1 MSASVHDEPLHDEA
15 LHNEAFLARA
25 IDQSLGKASADLAI
39 KGGRVFNLVTG
50 ALELRDIA
58 ICGDRIVGV
67 EDGYRGERE
76 IDATGK
82 VVVPGFV
89 DTHCHIESS
98 LLTPAEFD
106 RCVLPHGVTTAVW
119 DPHEISNV
127 LGLEGLRHALATAA
141 ETIMDIRVQLSSCVP
156 ATELETSGARLEI
169 GDLLPFARHPK
180 VIGLAEL
187 MNFPGVLA
195 KDPGVLAKLAA
206 FQGGHIDGHAPL
218 LRGRPLDAYLSAGVR
233 TEHESTTPEEALEKL
248 AKGMTVLIREG
259 SVSKDLR
266 ALLPILT
273 ERHSPYLALCTDDRN
288 PLDIAEEGHL
298 DFMVRTA
305 ISLGASPLAAY
316 RAASLSGARAF
327 GLTDRGL
334 VAPGYRADLTLLDDL
349 DQCVV
354 SSVIAG
360 GGPVDEALFDTR
372 RRVAPVGRR
381 SVKAERVS
389 AADFAAPGQTPTTQV
404 IGVTPGKIIT
414 QRLKLTLPFRDGLRK
429 VDLAQD
435 AVKVAVVAR
444 HGLNR
449 NIGVGFVNGFG
460 LKRGALASSVGHD
473 SHNICVVGANEDDMA
488 IAVNRLREI
497 EGGFAVVAA
506 GEVKAELALPIA
518 GLMSLLSFEEVRAAL
533 VPLRR
538 AAKSLGCF
546 LPEPFLQVAF
556 LPLPVIPH
564 LKITDKGLVDVD
576 RFEIVRD

>member
-1 MSASVHDEPLHDEA
+1 MRAPAHDQ
-15 LHNEAFLARA
+15 AFLACA
-25 IDQSLGKASADLAI
+25 IDQSLGNAVADLVV
-39 KGGRVFNLVTG
+39 KGGRLFNLVTG
-50 ALELRDIA
+50 ALELRDVA
-58 ICGDRIVGV
+58 VCGDRIVGV
-67 EDGYRGERE
+67 ESGYRGRRE
-76 IDATGK
+76 IDAAGK
-82 VVVPGFV
+82 IVVAGFI

-98 LLTPAEFD
+98 LLTPAQFD

-127 LGLEGLRHALATAA
+127 LGVEGLRHALATAA
-141 ETIMDIRVQLSSCVP
+141 ETVMDIRVQLSSCVP
-156 ATELETSGARLEI
+156 ATHLETSGARLEI
-169 GDLLPFARHPK
+169 GDLLEFAAHPK

-195 KDPGVLAKLAA
+195 KDANVLAKLAA

-218 LRGRPLDAYLSAGVR
+218 LRGRRLDAYLSAGVR

-259 SVSKDLR
+259 SVSKDLH
-266 ALLPILT
+266 ALSPILT

-298 DFMVRTA
+298 DYMVRTA
-305 ISLGASPLAAY
+305 IKLGATPLSAY
-316 RAASLSGARAF
+316 RAASLSGARAL

-334 VAPGYRADLTLLDDL
+334 VAPGYRADLAVLDDI
-349 DQCVV
+349 DECAV

-360 GGPVDEALFDTR
+360 GEPVDEALFER
-372 RRVAPVGRR
+372 RRAVAPVGRH
-381 SVKAERVS
+381 SVKAKRVS
-389 AADFAAPGQTPTTQV
+389 ASDFVAPGQGPTAQV
-404 IGVTPGKIIT
+404 IGVTRGRIIT
-414 QRLKLTLPFRDGLRK
+414 QRLSLTLPFHAGQRK

-444 HGLNR
+444 HGVNR

-473 SHNICVVGANEDDMA
+473 SHNICVVGADEDDMA
-488 IAVNRLREI
+488 VAVNRLGEI
-497 EGGFAVVAA
+497 EGGFAVVAE
-506 GEVKAELALPIA
+506 GRVLAELTLPLA
-518 GLMSLLSFEEVRAAL
+518 GLMSLRGFEEVRAAL
-533 VPLRR
+533 VPLRL
-538 AAKSLGCF
+538 AAKSLGCI

-564 LKITDKGLVDVD
+564 LKITDMGLVDVD